1 MVCGF
6 VWKWNRP
13 WYTPK
18 WKFKWKK
25 HEKTLLK
32 HVTIGY
38 FSHKPTS
45 THQRVPNQHLEPPY
59 HTLNDPDF
67 GIFGNSIHQ
76 DVRSSIQENSLV
88 ASRNDYAVTALYPR
102 VPIGSLA
109 SQADSQGRTSRCEI
123 GVKWTGQQWFQGR
136 DHRWKGQPWKSNPS
150 PFKNAATYL
159 KKTYGTLNLSIF
171 VGDAIGNNPM
181 FGKALR
187 FDSHLGWAGFHHQ
200 MDHFG
205 SSPKF
210 ITDQSP

>member
-1 MVCGF
+1 MFGPTCEANLEPYDPDVVICWHLAYNRDITGYYIYIYISITLQPIVTNINQYVTHVVCGF

-76 DVRSSIQENSLV
+76 DVRSSIQENSHV
-88 ASRNDYAVTALYPR
+88 GSRNDYAVTALYPR
-102 VPIGSLA
+102 IDCHRLSVLMNT
-109 SQADSQGRTSRCEI
+109 SQG
-123 GVKWTGQQWFQGR
+123 
-136 DHRWKGQPWKSNPS
+136 P
-150 PFKNAATYL
+150 
-159 KKTYGTLNLSIF
+159 
-171 VGDAIGNNPM
+171 
-181 FGKALR
+181 
-187 FDSHLGWAGFHHQ
+187 
-200 MDHFG
+200 
-205 SSPKF
+205 
-210 ITDQSP
+210 